1 MKDYIRPYKDASQMR
16 ELICSWIYAAKTLA
30 AQKTSDT
37 TGCTSAMYTVYIG
50 CIAGALDITID
61 ECKILVDTTSKDD
74 ILTQNIIALKE

>member
-1 MKDYIRPYKDASQMR
+1 MEAYIRPYKDANEMR

-30 AQKTSDT
+30 AQKAGDT

-61 ECKILVDTTSKDD
+61 ECKMLVDTTNKDD
-74 ILTQNIIALKE
+74 ILTQNIIALKD